1 MTDFSEIY
9 TEHFSDVYRYVLS
22 LCRDETIAEEV
33 TQETFFK
40 AMRGI
45 DKFNGSCKLFVWLCQ
60 IAKNTY
66 FSLYIRQKR
75 TEFCMT
81 DIQVLFKLI
90 MFFHWLGY
98 FPDA

>member
-1 MTDFSEIY
+1 MADFSDIY

-60 IAKNTY
+60 IAKTH
-66 FSLYIRQKR
+66 I
-75 TEFCMT
+75 
-81 DIQVLFKLI
+81 
-90 MFFHWLGY
+90 FHYTLDKSVQS
-98 FPDA
+98 FA